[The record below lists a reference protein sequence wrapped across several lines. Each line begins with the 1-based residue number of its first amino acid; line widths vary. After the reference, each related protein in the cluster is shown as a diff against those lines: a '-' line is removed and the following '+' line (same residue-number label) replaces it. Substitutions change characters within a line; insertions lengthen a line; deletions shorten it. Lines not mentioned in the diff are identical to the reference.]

1 MMIVIILY
9 SIMVIVVL
17 CLITMV
23 IFNMNGDEKKNST
36 TEFIN
41 LLNILS
47 TLIKTE
53 LDAYDQ
59 DIFENKGSIT
69 NNNFDRYY
77 KDLTQ
82 RVLKNISPN
91 IIEGLSYYYTEE
103 AIYRFIG
110 RTVRDYLVSKI
121 NGTM

>member
-1 MMIVIILY
+1 MMIAIILY
-9 SIMVIVVL
+9 IILVITVVIIIAS
-17 CLITMV
+17 LIL
-23 IFNMNGDEKKNST
+23 NMKYDEKKNST

-91 IIEGLSYYYTEE
+91 IIKGLSYYYTEE

>member
-1 MMIVIILY
+1 MNIIIILY
-9 SIMVIVVL
+9 ILVI
-17 CLITMV
+17 ITIAIV
-23 IFNMNGDEKKNST
+23 SGLLVYTSKSDHKSSST
-36 TEFIN
+36 DEFIN
-41 LLNILS
+41 LLSILS
-47 TLIKTE
+47 SLIKTE

-59 DIFENKGSIT
+59 DIFENKGAIT

-82 RVLKNISPN
+82 RILKNISPE
-91 IIEGLSYYYTEE
+91 IIKGLSYYYTEE
-103 AIYRFIG
+103 AIYRTIG